1 MAVESIFLFR
11 RINTAIMFCS
21 GLGFFYLFV
30 KKRNHPAIQ
39 SRSVVITGFVT
50 FSFPLFNLVSLFE
63 QKVSGVSQCFLSCF
77 YKDMVQCVG
86 IGVFLYM
93 AARLVFI
100 YVLHKE
106 KLHNMKR
113 FYLQVKDSSNN
124 YGTDQISRTGT
135 EGIEMSSRTDTQ
147 SELNEDFSL
156 FNVEIELKNV
166 EQNYY
171 QKRHLISGRFLTIG
185 LTLHYIIFFLLTLI
199 DYFTTPNR
207 EIGGECANE
216 TSKVVIRAIL
226 AVIQVLI
233 MAYLVFKIRKI
244 NDLYKIKIEIYGIV
258 IVLLIYN
265 IINVSLNLAED
276 RVKQDIAL
284 YITAYFI
291 LFFVL
296 VWPLYLTYK
305 KFDQNILTKD
315 GENEETFHRNLE
327 NILKDKR
334 TLPYFIEFS
343 KKDYSI
349 ENVSFYSAIQQLRK
363 VKKNRKKKRIS
374 SKIISTFI
382 STNGALT
389 LNLESET
396 RTKCL
401 ADYEQDRLGENCFD
415 VALAEVF
422 VLMAHSTYP
431 QFLASENYQQMIT
444 EVNLE
449 QQQVRFN
456 D

>member
-1 MAVESIFLFR
+1 MGEQSIFLFR
-11 RINTAIMFCS
+11 IINTAIMFCS
-21 GLGFFYLFV
+21 GFVFFYLFW
-30 KKRNHPAIQ
+30 KKRNHPAIK

-50 FSFPLFNLVSLFE
+50 FSFPIFNLVSLFE
-63 QKVSGVSQCFLSCF
+63 QKVSGVRQCFLSCF
-77 YKDMVQCVG
+77 YKDMIQCVG

-113 FYLQVKDSSNN
+113 FYLQVKDSSTH
-124 YGTDQISRTGT
+124 YGTDKTSMMGT
-135 EGIEMSSRTDTQ
+135 EDVEMTSRADTQ
-147 SELNEDFSL
+147 SEMNDSFDI

-171 QKRHLISGRFLTIG
+171 KKRHLISGRFLSIG
-185 LTLHYIIFFLLTLI
+185 LTLHYIIFLLLTMI
-199 DYFTTPNR
+199 DYFTTPDR
-207 EIGGECANE
+207 EIGEKCANE
-216 TSKVVIRAIL
+216 TSKIIIRGIS
-226 AVIQVLI
+226 AVIQVLV

-258 IVLLIYN
+258 TVLLIYN
-265 IINVSLNLAED
+265 IINVSLNLATN
-276 RVKQDIAL
+276 RAKQDIAL

-296 VWPLYLTYK
+296 VWPLYLSYK
-305 KFDQNILTKD
+305 KFDKNMIKD
-315 GENEETFHRNLE
+315 EETEETFHRNLE

-343 KKDYSI
+343 KKDYSV
-349 ENVSFYSAIQQLRK
+349 ENVSFYSAIRQLKK
-363 VKKNRKKKRIS
+363 VNKKRKKKRIA

-382 STNGALT
+382 STKGPLT

-396 RTKCL
+396 RLQCL
-401 ADYEQDRLGENCFD
+401 ADYEQDPFGKTCFEEP
-415 VALAEVF
+415 LNEVF

-431 QFLASENYQQMIT
+431 QFLNSENYQQMIT

-449 QQQVRFN
+449 QQHVRFN